1 MNNLKLVHKV
11 LLVNLAIA
19 IVLTI
24 LMVLSSGGYFAGSGG
39 ETAFAFGLV
48 CLGSGIINMGLGFIL
63 LLAGNKEWR
72 NGFLLSGA
80 ALLLLSGISCGGGA
94 AFM

>member
-1 MNNLKLVHKV
+1 MKLPYKIV
-11 LLVNLAIA
+11 LINFALAL
-19 IVLTI
+19 VLTI
-24 LMVLSSGGYFAGSGG
+24 VVVLTSGGSFVGG
-39 ETAFAFGLV
+39 ADTAFAFGLV
-48 CLGSGIINMGLGFIL
+48 CLGLGLLDLLFGFVALI
-63 LLAGNKEWR
+63 AGSKDWR

>member
-1 MNNLKLVHKV
+1 MNNLNSFQKV
-11 LLVNLAIA
+11 MLINIVIA
-19 IVLTI
+19 ILITI
-24 LMVLSSGGYFAGSGG
+24 LIIVANSSTFSGGG
-39 ETAFAFGLV
+39 ETALAFGIV
-48 CLGSGIINMGLGFIL
+48 CLGSGIINLGIGLIL

-94 AFM
+94 AFA